1 MKHAMRIG
9 TRLVLAQVV
18 LMVLLVA
25 AFMLPAYYFSQ
36 KLLQARTQA
45 VQQQLISQSVNMIEG
60 FDDALKISAA
70 QFERM
75 YVASFPA
82 TITLVPGQ
90 NMPLEGA
97 GEVPVLKSGDMVLNN
112 NHDLAGEFAIRSGNA
127 AAVLVRAGDDFVR
140 ISTSLLTAD
149 GKRAVGSKLERGSAA
164 YERLLKGMP
173 YQGKMVLFDKEYVVS
188 FSPIKDE
195 QGQVVGATSVAIGA
209 SEGVGGLLAR
219 LTKVRIG
226 ESGHIN
232 IVDVNKGGRDYGRFV
247 LHHKLSGR
255 SVDKDLDTSGQ
266 PYLKDLLDSKSGS
279 LAVQLPGEN
288 GKPVA
293 HMLSWQRLD
302 AWGWLIVSDELT
314 SELQR
319 DNRLLLQGLIG
330 GCVLLLV
337 LMSLALWVLT
347 GRLVGRPVRTLV
359 RSVGEVRDS
368 HDLTRR
374 IEVAR
379 RDEVGEVADAINS
392 LLENFRHA
400 LNRTSEHASEL
411 ESAARELADKAAAA
425 ANSSGEQRESATL
438 MHGYSQQLGGS
449 VHQIEQVA
457 GEASRAASASSD
469 AATQG
474 SRSLVAAVEE
484 VNRISGTLGAAAGS
498 LHSLED
504 SAKQISTI
512 IGVIHDI
519 AEQTNLLALNAAIEA
534 ARAGEFGRGF
544 AVVADEVRKLAE
556 RTSAATGEIS
566 GMIGSMQ
573 SATGSAVDA
582 MRQSVTLAAN
592 GAAITGEARQAIDSI
607 LDASRETMAVVTQIH
622 QRLVEQRASVQ
633 QIVTQVEQVANLA
646 GVSNEAA
653 NRSAETAQHMT
664 GLANALRD
672 EVNVFRT

>member
-36 KLLQARTQA
+36 KLLQSRTQA

-75 YVASFPA
+75 YVASFPGS
-82 TITLVPGQ
+82 IELVPGQ
-90 NMPLEGA
+90 TMPVEGA
-97 GEVPVLKSGDMVLNN
+97 GAVPVLKAGDMVLNN
-112 NHDLAGEFAIRSGNA
+112 NHDLAGEFAIRSGNVA
-127 AAVLVRAGDDFVR
+127 SVLVLTGGDFVR

-149 GKRAVGSKLERGSAA
+149 GKRAVGSKLDRSSIA
-164 YERLLKGMP
+164 YERLMKGMP
-173 YQGKMVLFDKEYVVS
+173 YQGKMILSDKEYVVS
-188 FSPIKDE
+188 FTPVKDE
-195 QGQVVGATSVAIGA
+195 SGKVVGATSVAIGA

-219 LTKVRIG
+219 LTKVHIG

-232 IVDVNKGGRDYGRFV
+232 IVDVNKADRDYGRFV
-247 LHHKLSGR
+247 LHHKLPGR
-255 SVDKDLDTSGQ
+255 SVDKDLDINGQ
-266 PYLKDLLDSKSGS
+266 PYLKPLLDSKSGS
-279 LAVQLPGEN
+279 LTVQLPGDN

-302 AWGWLIVSDELT
+302 TWGWLIISDELA

-319 DNRLLLQGLIG
+319 DNRLLLQGLIV

-347 GRLVGRPVRTLV
+347 GRLVGRPVRMLV

-379 RDEVGEVADAINS
+379 QDEVGEVAAAINS

-411 ESAARELADKAAAA
+411 ELAARELADKAAAA
-425 ANSSGEQRESATL
+425 ANSSGEQRESAAL
-438 MHGYSQQLGGS
+438 MHGYSQELGGS

-457 GEASRAASASSD
+457 SDASRAASASSD

-484 VNRISGTLGAAAGS
+484 VNRISGTLDAAAGS
-498 LHSLED
+498 LHSLEE
-504 SAKQISTI
+504 SASQISTI

-556 RTSAATGEIS
+556 RTSSATGEIS

-607 LDASRETMAVVTQIH
+607 LDASRETMAVVSQIH
-622 QRLVEQRASVQ
+622 QRLGEQRASVQ
-633 QIVTQVEQVANLA
+633 QIVTQVEQVATLA
-646 GVSNEAA
+646 SVSNDAA